1 MDRTARFR
9 IGDCELRSLSD
20 GFFGLDGGAM
30 FGVIPR
36 VLWQQTNPPDPNNR
50 IRLALRPLLITTPK
64 DRILVDTGVGRK
76 YGDRFNRMFNVDDSD
91 ELTRSLG
98 RQGLRPEEITVVVH
112 THLHFDHAGG
122 TTELDHSGKPVPRFP
137 NARHL
142 VQADEWHDAT
152 HPNPR
157 TQGSYRGEDYM
168 PVAEAGLVERVE
180 GDTDLGSGVTLV
192 KTGGHTRGHQIV
204 LVQGP
209 DRTAVY
215 WSDLIPT
222 CSHVRIP
229 YIMGYDLYPLKTME
243 QKERLVARAA
253 AERWVC
259 FFEHDPDTTAALIEA
274 DGDAFAVRPVSALG
288 EG

>member
-1 MDRTARFR
+1 MPEFI
-9 IGDCELRSLSD
+9 IGDCRLQCLSD

-50 IRLALRPLLITTPK
+50 IRLALRPLLITTPS

-91 ELTRSLG
+91 EITRSLG
-98 RQGLRPEEITVVVH
+98 RHGLEPADITVVVH

-122 TTELDHSGKPVPRFP
+122 TTELDGNGKPVPRFP

-157 TQGSYRGEDYM
+157 TQGSYRGDDFM
-168 PVAEAGLVERVE
+168 PVAGAGLIEQVE
-180 GDTDLGSGVTLV
+180 GDTDLGYGVRLM

-204 LVQGP
+204 LVHGP

-229 YIMGYDLYPLKTME
+229 YIMGYDLFPLKTME
-243 QKERLVARAA
+243 QKEKLIARAA
-253 AERWVC
+253 AEHWVC
-259 FFEHDPDTTAALIEA
+259 FFEHDPETAAALIEA
-274 DGDAFAVRPVSALG
+274 ENDAFAVRPFALNG
-288 EG
+288 KE

>member
-1 MDRTARFR
+1 MDSFS
-9 IGDCELRSLSD
+9 IGDCELRPLSD

-30 FGVIPR
+30 FGVVPR
-36 VLWQQTNPPDPNNR
+36 VLWQQTNPPDPSNR

-91 ELTRSLG
+91 EVARSLA
-98 RQGLRPEEITVVVH
+98 RHGLGPDDITIVVH

-122 TTELDHSGKPVPRFP
+122 TTGLDGTGRPVPRFP
-137 NARHL
+137 HARHL

-152 HPNPR
+152 HPNRR
-157 TQGSYRGEDYM
+157 TQGSYRADDFM
-168 PVAEAGLVERVE
+168 PVAEAGLIEQVQ
-180 GDTDLGSGVTLV
+180 GDTDLGFGVRLIQ
-192 KTGGHTRGHQIV
+192 TGGHTRGHQIV

-209 DRTAVY
+209 SRTAVY

-229 YIMGYDLYPLKTME
+229 YIMGYDLFPLVTME
-243 QKERLVARAA
+243 QKEKLIARAA
-253 AERWVC
+253 AERWLC
-259 FFEHDPDTTAALIEA
+259 FFEHDPETVAGVLEA
-274 DGDAFAVRPVSALG
+274 DDDAFAVGPIPPNG
-288 EG
+288 EE